1 MSLRSSIARLIGKSS
16 RWILTNFTNG
26 GSSLPGKL
34 AQTID
39 PNILSDLAKN
49 YQVVIITGTN
59 GKTLTTA
66 LTVQALKE
74 KFNHIVTN
82 PTGSNMAQGIVS
94 TFLAAPAIPKGEQ
107 GIAVLEVD
115 EGSLKHVV
123 KHLNPIAFLHTN
135 VFRDQMDRYGEI
147 YSIYELMTNAAKE
160 VPTATVIANG
170 DSPLFNSTE
179 LPNPRQ
185 YFGFNHEADHDVEPH
200 YNTDGVLC
208 PHCHHILKYHSL
220 TYANLGKYYCGH
232 CDFKRPE
239 LTYQVTEVEELA
251 LTHSSFRI
259 DGHHFE
265 IPVAGLYNV
274 YNALAAY
281 SVASFFDVEP
291 AKIRESFMK
300 AERVFGRQEMINIE
314 GKKVLLNLVKNPVGL
329 NQVLALIGLDQ
340 NPFTLISILNNNYA
354 DGTDVSW
361 IWDGHYE
368 QIVDFPIE
376 KVVTSGMKADEMTKR
391 LTVAGIQPEL
401 INQVE
406 NNEQIIEAIKAA
418 PTEYVH
424 ILATYTA
431 MLDLREA
438 FIQKGYIQSNKGA

>member
-1 MSLRSSIARLIGKSS
+1 MSLRSSIARLVGKTS
-16 RWILTNFTNG
+16 RWALTTFTNG

-34 AQTID
+34 AQQID
-39 PNILSDLAKN
+39 PNILSELAKD

-66 LTVQALKE
+66 LTVQALKTI
-74 KFNHIVTN
+74 FQHIVTN

-94 TFLAAPAIPKGEQ
+94 TFLAAPSVPKGEK

-160 VPTATVIANG
+160 VPNATVIANG

-179 LPNPRQ
+179 LPNPRLF
-185 YFGFNHEADHDVEPH
+185 FGFNHEENHEVAPH

-208 PHCHHILKYHSL
+208 PHCNHVLKYHSL
-220 TYANLGKYYCGH
+220 TYANLGKYYCEH

-239 LTYQVTEVEELA
+239 LNYAVTEIEELA

-274 YNALAAY
+274 YNAVAAY
-281 SVASFFDVEP
+281 SVASFFGVEP
-291 AKIRESFMK
+291 AAIRDSFTK
-300 AERVFGRQEMINIE
+300 AERVFGRQEMIEIE

-329 NQVLALIGLDQ
+329 NQVLELIGLDK
-340 NPFTLISILNNNYA
+340 NPFTLVSILNNNYA
-354 DGTDVSW
+354 DGTDTSW

-368 QIVDFPIE
+368 QIIDFPIE
-376 KVVTSGMKADEMTKR
+376 KVITSGMRADEMTKR

-401 INQVE
+401 ITQVE
-406 NNEQIIEAIKAA
+406 TDDQIIDAIKQA

-424 ILATYTA
+424 ILSTYTA
-431 MLDLREA
+431 MLDLRET
-438 FIQKGYIQSNKGA
+438 FMQKGYIKSNKGA

>member
-1 MSLRSSIARLIGKSS
+1 MSLRSNIARVVGQAS
-16 RWILTNFTNG
+16 RWALTTFTHG
-26 GSSLPGKL
+26 GSSLPGKI
-34 AQTID
+34 ATTID
-39 PNILSDLAKN
+39 PNILANLAKN
-49 YQVVIITGTN
+49 YLVIIITGTN

-74 KFNHIVTN
+74 KYPYIVTN

-94 TFLAAPAIPKGEQ
+94 TFLAAPRIPHGQQ

-123 KHLNPIAFLHTN
+123 KHLNPTAFVHTN

-147 YSIYELMTNAAKE
+147 YSIYQLMTDAAKE
-160 VPTATVIANG
+160 APEATVIANG

-179 LPNPRQ
+179 LPNPRVF
-185 YFGFNHEADHDVEPH
+185 FGFNHEKDHSVEPH

-208 PHCHHILKYHSL
+208 PHCNQILKYHSL
-220 TYANLGKYYCGH
+220 TYANLGKYYCEQ
-232 CDFKRPE
+232 CDFKRPD
-239 LTYQVTEVEELA
+239 LKYFVSEVEALA

-259 DGHHFE
+259 NGHHFS

-281 SVASFFDVEP
+281 SVASTLGVEP
-291 AKIRESFMK
+291 EAIERGFKK
-300 AERVFGRQEMINIE
+300 AERVFGRQEMIVIE

-329 NQVLALIGLDQ
+329 NQVLALIGLDK
-340 NPFTLISILNNNYA
+340 NPFTMINILNNNYA

-368 QIVDFPIE
+368 QIVDFPIQ
-376 KVVTSGMKADEMTKR
+376 KVVTSGMKADEMTLR
-391 LTVAGIQPEL
+391 LKVAGIDPE
-401 INQVE
+401 IITQVE
-406 NNEQIIEAIKAA
+406 TNEQIIDAIKNAD
-418 PTEYVH
+418 TEYVH
-424 ILATYTA
+424 ILSTYTA
-431 MLDLREA
+431 MLDLRETL
-438 FIQKGYIQSNKGA
+438 INNRYIQANKGV